1 MTQTVLPPAE
11 AKRRRLGGPLI
22 GLGAGIGLL
31 VLSGVLFLYATV
43 FGPGPRAA
51 NPAGTEVTFNH
62 GESVAVMAH
71 ALEAHHVIR
80 SALMFRL
87 VEKLHGHGNRIH
99 AGTYLFPSQAST
111 LDVFRQIEAGKVE
124 QTFVTIPEGLTSA
137 QAVRVLMAIPGLT
150 GDVDVPPEGSLL
162 PETYLYQR
170 GETREAV
177 LERMLKAGRDT
188 LNQLW
193 AKRAKG
199 LPFATKEDALIMASV
214 VEKETGLPSE
224 RPRVAAVFINRL
236 RTGMRL
242 ESDPTTIYGIS
253 HGEPLGRGLT
263 KTELETDTPWNTYTV
278 AKLPVTPI
286 CNPGRASLAAV
297 LNPAPTKDLYFVA
310 NGTGGHAF
318 AATYEDHLVNVA
330 RWRQIEAAE
339 LAGKPIPPSLLAS
352 AQSASASAA
361 ASQSATPPMPAAPP
375 LHHTL

>member
-1 MTQTVLPPAE
+1 MTQPSLPPVDS
-11 AKRRRLGGPLI
+11 KRRRLGGPLI
-22 GLGAGIGLL
+22 GLGIGLGLL
-31 VLSGVLFLYATV
+31 VLSGFLFLYATV

-62 GESVAVMAH
+62 GESVATMARELQ
-71 ALEAHHVIR
+71 AQHVIR
-80 SALMFRL
+80 SALMFR
-87 VEKLHGHGNRIH
+87 VIEKLHGHGNRIH
-99 AGTYLFPSQAST
+99 AGTYLFPSQASAV
-111 LDVFRQIEAGKVE
+111 DVFHQIEAGKVE
-124 QTFVTIPEGLTSA
+124 PTFVTIPEGLTAA

-170 GETREAV
+170 GEAREAV

-193 AKRAKG
+193 ATRQKG
-199 LPFATKEDALIMASV
+199 LPFATKEDALILASV
-214 VEKETGLPSE
+214 VEKETGIPSE
-224 RPRVAAVFINRL
+224 RPRVAAVFVNRL
-236 RTGMRL
+236 RLGMRL

-278 AKLPVTPI
+278 PKLPVTPI
-286 CNPGRASLAAV
+286 CNPGKASLAAV
-297 LNPAPTKDLYFVA
+297 LNPAPTKDIYFVA

-318 AATYEDHLVNVA
+318 AATYEDHMVNVA

-339 LAGKPIPPSLLAS
+339 LAGKPIPPATLAA
-352 AQSASASAA
+352 AQAASASAA
-361 ASQSATPPMPAAPP
+361 QSAASPAAPA

>member
-1 MTQTVLPPAE
+1 MTQPALPPVHS
-11 AKRRRLGGPLI
+11 KRRRLGGPLI
-22 GLGAGIGLL
+22 GLVIGVGLL
-31 VLSGVLFLYATV
+31 ILSSVLFLYATV
-43 FGPGPRAA
+43 FGPGPKAA

-62 GESVAVMAH
+62 GESVAVMARE
-71 ALEAHHVIR
+71 LEAHHVIR

-87 VEKLHGHGNRIH
+87 VEKTQGRGNRIH

-111 LDVFRQIEAGKVE
+111 MDVIRQIAAGKVE

-137 QAVRVLMAIPGLT
+137 QAVRVLMAIPGLS

-170 GETREAV
+170 GEAREAV

-193 AKRAKG
+193 AKRQKG
-199 LPFATKEDALIMASV
+199 LPFATKEDALILASV
-214 VEKETGLPSE
+214 VEKETGLASE
-224 RPRVAAVFINRL
+224 RPRVAAVFVNRL
-236 RTGMRL
+236 RAGMRL
-242 ESDPTTIYGIS
+242 ESDPTTIYGVS

-263 KTELETDTPWNTYTV
+263 RTELDTDTPWNTYTV
-278 AKLPVTPI
+278 PKLPVTPI
-286 CNPGRASLAAV
+286 CNPGKASLAAV
-297 LNPAPTKDLYFVA
+297 LNPAPTKDIYFVA
-310 NGTGGHAF
+310 NGTGGHSF

-339 LAGKPIPPSLLAS
+339 LAGKPIPPAAL
-352 AQSASASAA
+352 ASAA
-361 ASQSATPPMPAAPP
+361 ASSSAAPPTVPPAPP

>member
-1 MTQTVLPPAE
+1 MTQTPRPPVE
-11 AKRRRLGGPLI
+11 TKRRRLGGPLI
-22 GLGAGIGLL
+22 GLALGLGL
-31 VLSGVLFLYATV
+31 IALSGCGFLYATV
-43 FGPGPRAA
+43 FGPGPKAA

-62 GESVAVMAH
+62 GEGVAAMAH
-71 ALEAHHVIR
+71 ALQAHHVVR

-87 VEKLHGHGNRIH
+87 VERLNGHGARIR

-111 LDVFRQIEAGKVE
+111 MDVFRQIEAGKVE
-124 QTFVTIPEGLTSA
+124 QTFVTIPEGLTAA

-193 AKRAKG
+193 AGREKG

-236 RTGMRL
+236 RQGMRL

-263 KTELETDTPWNTYTV
+263 KTELETGTPWNTYTV

-286 CNPGRASLAAV
+286 CNPGKASLMAV
-297 LNPAPTKDLYFVA
+297 LHPAPTKDIYFVA

-339 LAGKPIPPSLLAS
+339 LAGKPIPPDLLAIAKARS
-352 AQSASASAA
+352 TEQTPASSSAA
-361 ASQSATPPMPAAPP
+361 SSPAAP
-375 LHHTL
+375 HHTL

>member
-1 MTQTVLPPAE
+1 MTQSLRPPVE
-11 AKRRRLGGPLI
+11 TKRRRLGGPLI
-22 GLGAGIGLL
+22 GLALGLGL
-31 VLSGVLFLYATV
+31 IALSGCGFLYATV
-43 FGPGPRAA
+43 FGPGPKAA

-62 GESVAVMAH
+62 GEGVGAMAH
-71 ALEAHHVIR
+71 ALQAHHVIR

-87 VEKLHGHGNRIH
+87 VEKLNGHGARIH
-99 AGTYLFPSQAST
+99 AGTYLFPSGAST
-111 LDVFRQIEAGKVE
+111 IDVFRQIEAGKVE
-124 QTFVTIPEGLTSA
+124 QTFVTIPEGLTAA
-137 QAVRVLMAIPGLT
+137 QAVRVLMSIQGLS

-177 LERMLKAGRDT
+177 LERMLKSGRDT

-193 AKRAKG
+193 AGREKG

-214 VEKETGLPSE
+214 VEKETGLPNE

-236 RTGMRL
+236 RQGMRL

-286 CNPGRASLAAV
+286 CNPGKASLMAV
-297 LNPAPTKDLYFVA
+297 LHPAPTRDIYFVA

-318 AATYEDHLVNVA
+318 AATYEEHLVNVA
-330 RWRQIEAAE
+330 RWRQIESGQITVAQAQALAATQ
-339 LAGKPIPPSLLAS
+339 AS
-352 AQSASASAA
+352 AQAATSQASAS
-361 ASQSATPPMPAAPP
+361 PAAPAVP
-375 LHHTL
+375 APHHTL

>member
-1 MTQTVLPPAE
+1 MIEPSLPPVDTR
-11 AKRRRLGGPLI
+11 RRRLGGPLI
-22 GLGAGIGLL
+22 GLGIGLGL
-31 VLSGVLFLYATV
+31 LILSGCGFIYATV
-43 FGPGPRAA
+43 YGPGPRAA

-62 GESVAVMAH
+62 GESVAAMAH
-71 ALEAHHVIR
+71 TLQTHHVIR

-87 VEKLHGHGNRIH
+87 VEKLKGHGNRIH
-99 AGTYLFPSQAST
+99 AGTYLFPSGAST
-111 LDVFRQIEAGKVE
+111 IDVFRQIEAGKVE

-137 QAVRVLMAIPGLT
+137 QAVRVLMAVQGLT

-188 LNQLW
+188 LDQLW
-193 AKRAKG
+193 ATRQKG
-199 LPFATKEDALIMASV
+199 LPFGTKQDALILASV

-224 RPRVAAVFINRL
+224 RPRVAAVFVNRL
-236 RTGMRL
+236 RDNMKL

-263 KTELETDTPWNTYTV
+263 RAELDTDTPWNTYTQPR
-278 AKLPVTPI
+278 LPVTPI
-286 CNPGRASLAAV
+286 CNPGKASLAAV

-330 RWRQIEAAE
+330 RWRQIES
-339 LAGKPIPPSLLAS
+339 GQISS
-352 AQSASASAA
+352 AQAAQMATASQAASAA
-361 ASQSATPPMPAAPP
+361 AAPPAAPA

>member
-1 MTQTVLPPAE
+1 MTQPHQLPAQS
-11 AKRRRLGGPLI
+11 KRRRLGGPLI
-22 GLGAGIGLL
+22 GLFAGLVLL
-31 VLSGVLFLYATV
+31 VLSAALFLYATV

-62 GESVAVMAH
+62 GEGVAAMARE
-71 ALEAHHVIR
+71 LQAHHVVR

-87 VEKLHGHGNRIH
+87 IERFEGHGNRIH
-99 AGTYLFPSQAST
+99 AGTYLFPSRASAV
-111 LDVFRQIEAGKVE
+111 DVVRQIEAGKVE
-124 QTFVTIPEGLTSA
+124 PTFVTIPEGLTSA
-137 QAVRVLMAIPGLT
+137 QAVRVLMAVPGLT

-170 GETREAV
+170 GEPREAV

-193 AKRAKG
+193 AGREKG

-214 VEKETGLPSE
+214 VEKETAIPSE

-236 RTGMRL
+236 RLGMRL

-278 AKLPVTPI
+278 ARLPVTPI
-286 CNPGRASLAAV
+286 CNPGKASLMAV
-297 LNPAPTKDLYFVA
+297 LHPAPTKDIYFVA
-310 NGTGGHAF
+310 DGTGGHAF
-318 AATYEDHLVNVA
+318 AATYEAHLANVA
-330 RWRQIEAAE
+330 KWRQIEA
-339 LAGKPIPPSLLAS
+339 GQI
-352 AQSASASAA
+352 ASAA
-361 ASQSATPPMPAAPP
+361 AQSSQTASRIVPPPAPAV
-375 LHHTL
+375 HHTL

>member
-1 MTQTVLPPAE
+1 MTQSPRPPVE
-11 AKRRRLGGPLI
+11 TKRRRLGGPLI
-22 GLGAGIGLL
+22 GLALGLGL
-31 VLSGVLFLYATV
+31 IVLSGCGFLYATV
-43 FGPGPRAA
+43 FGPGPKAA

-62 GESVAVMAH
+62 GEGIAAMAH
-71 ALEAHHVIR
+71 ALQSHRVIR

-87 VEKLHGHGNRIH
+87 VEKLNGHGARIR
-99 AGTYLFPSQAST
+99 AGTYLFPSGAST
-111 LDVFRQIEAGKVE
+111 MDVFRQIEAGKVE
-124 QTFVTIPEGLTSA
+124 QTFVTIPEGLTAA
-137 QAVRVLMAIPGLT
+137 QAVRILMAIPGLT

-193 AKRAKG
+193 AGREKG
-199 LPFATKEDALIMASV
+199 LPFATKADALIMASV
-214 VEKETGLPSE
+214 VEKETGLASE

-236 RTGMRL
+236 RLGMRL

-286 CNPGRASLAAV
+286 CNPGKASLMAV
-297 LNPAPTKDLYFVA
+297 LHPAPTKDIYFVA

-330 RWRQIEAAE
+330 RWRQIEAAQ
-339 LAGKPIPPSLLAS
+339 LAGKPIPPALVAS
-352 AQSASASAA
+352 AQAASAA
-361 ASQSATPPMPAAPP
+361 ASASQSAAAAPAP
-375 LHHTL
+375 HHTL